1 MSLNQKIVQVQLGCI
16 RYLLKKY
23 KYHSCA
29 IYGAEAILKNLWR
42 DGNFKMQVA
51 DKKFANQ

>member
-51 DKKFANQ
+51 YKKFANQ